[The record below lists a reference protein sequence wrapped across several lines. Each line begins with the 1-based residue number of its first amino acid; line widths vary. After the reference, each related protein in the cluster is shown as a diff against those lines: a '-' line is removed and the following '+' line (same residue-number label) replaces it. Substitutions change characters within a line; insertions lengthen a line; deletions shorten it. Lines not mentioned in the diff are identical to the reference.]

1 MTNNI
6 IDLNQSK
13 KNKREKHG
21 WSLEEIK
28 QKAKDEAAEFSKN
41 ATPEPKDLV
50 SGDMDKII
58 KGQDDE

>member
-1 MTNNI
+1 MSNNI

-13 KNKREKHG
+13 KTKRDKKG
-21 WSLEEIK
+21 WSIEEIK

-41 ATPEPKDLV
+41 MTPEPKDLV